1 MSTIQV
7 SFVNTTSTTQ
17 EFSVFDMKGS
27 DPTTPVFRRRLEP
40 SQTVGPFQ
48 FEVGDDLFGQV
59 RWVSEL
65 NGQSTVNVQDG
76 DTVKMSITS

>member
-27 DPTTPVFRRRLEP
+27 DPTTPVFQRRLEP
-40 SQTVGPFQ
+40 GQTVGPFQ